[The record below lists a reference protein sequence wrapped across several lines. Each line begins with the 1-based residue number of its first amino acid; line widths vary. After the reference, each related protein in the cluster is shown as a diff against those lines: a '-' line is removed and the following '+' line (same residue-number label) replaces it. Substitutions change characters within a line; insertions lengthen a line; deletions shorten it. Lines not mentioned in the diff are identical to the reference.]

1 MDWLGGIELVGGIL
15 GIVGSIVLAI
25 PAALDLKNRKFW
37 DRLGQLKSIKG
48 VAPHDVQALQR
59 LILNDVLGGYRLHV
73 WCTMGGGA
81 LLAAGFGLIAAA
93 GGVRVSGG
101 VFQP

>member
-1 MDWLGGIELVGGIL
+1 MQWIGAIELVGGML
-15 GIVGSIVLAI
+15 GIAGSIVLAI
-25 PAALDLKNRKFW
+25 PAALDLKNRQFW

-48 VAPHDVQALQR
+48 VTADDVQALQR
-59 LILNDVLGGYRLHV
+59 LILDDVLGGYRLHA

-81 LLAAGFGLIAAA
+81 LLAVGFGLIAAA

-101 VFQP
+101 